1 MATPRRNGKLS
12 SCEPCRKS
20 KLRCDHKSPV
30 CDRCITRDQ
39 ATQCFYHPAP
49 LTRLTTTNLLPQT
62 PPVAQRSKRRRPH
75 NQVVFR
81 LDKIVSPVKARS
93 HTLAIPS
100 LPEVTPSDTYLSQR
114 IRMPSE
120 RRPLAPGIMG
130 IAFPGEILA
139 EQHRH
144 SNLCDEDQQYQ
155 FQDNCP
161 MNQSAADM
169 EKIRSGMEILRE
181 LDKMDWLQSVIAIK
195 NKTCPGWFM
204 GPSWT
209 NSLFIAIENLYDS
222 TVRNSSDIQSSL
234 LALSRTLFSN
244 ATTKVEINA
253 KMTLSEY
260 SSLIANR
267 WETVGVL
274 FAMLASATFCI
285 SEDDEIF
292 TRMNP
297 WKMDRNQLR
306 SSSMAISEKC
316 LQHCHT
322 FGLPND
328 PMCWLVAQ
336 QTVLLNHMVGPS
348 GTYCLQLAILL
359 IWHMF

>member
-30 CDRCITRDQ
+30 CDRCTTRDQ

-62 PPVAQRSKRRRPH
+62 SPVAQSSKRRRPH

-81 LDKIVSPVKARS
+81 LDKNVSSVKSRN
-93 HTLAIPS
+93 HTLAIQS
-100 LPEVTPSDTYLSQR
+100 LPEVTPSDKYLSQR

-130 IAFPGEILA
+130 ITFPGEILA

-155 FQDNCP
+155 FQDNCA

-181 LDKMDWLQSVIAIK
+181 LDKMDWFQSVIAIK

-209 NSLFIAIENLYDS
+209 NSLFISIENLYDS

-234 LALSRTLFSN
+234 LALSRALFSN

-253 KMTLSEY
+253 KMTLPEY

-292 TRMNP
+292 TRKNP
-297 WKMDRNQLR
+297 WKMERNQLR

-348 GTYCLQLAILL
+348 GTYYL
-359 IWHMF
+359 